1 MRQNM
6 KEQELSSVFYELIN
20 EYSKLRNSLKDIYSE
35 SEQIRVL
42 SLNTSIEAA
51 RAGEKGVGFRVI
63 AKAIKDIAE
72 ECDNETQK
80 SLKLVNNIEQNMDN
94 LIGIRTADMAFDTI
108 DKIDRNLFERF
119 CDVQAWATF
128 GKIIEALESK
138 SEESVSQA
146 AVIIENLVRIYEVY
160 HDVILADAD
169 GNIVCTGIHKEL
181 SGRNIKNTQW
191 FEEVCSTHNTWYSD
205 MYYSDVLG
213 DWTVSYSCPVVNKS
227 GTFLGVLSTRFNWS
241 YIQQIIQYQQAKLS
255 AKGEVI
261 LINKHG
267 LVICAA
273 RSEDILKKSFAS
285 EKVFELIKE
294 GSKSGFY
301 SKKSHNNLI
310 VCGYAKTSGYNSY
323 IGKEWSVIIYDEY

>member
-1 MRQNM
+1 MPQDI
-6 KEQELSSVFYELIN
+6 KEQELSSVFNELIS
-20 EYSKLRNSLKDIYSE
+20 EYSRLRNSLKDIYSE

-51 RAGEKGVGFRVI
+51 RAGEKGAGFRVI

-80 SLKLVNNIEQNMDN
+80 SLRLVNNIEQNMDS
-94 LIGIRTADMAFDTI
+94 LIGIRTADMAFDVI
-108 DKIDRNLFERF
+108 DKIDRNLFERY

-128 GKIIEALESK
+128 GKIIEALENK
-138 SEESVSQA
+138 SEDSVSQA
-146 AVIIENLVRIYEVY
+146 AMIIENLVRIYEVY
-160 HDVILADAD
+160 HDVILADAE
-169 GNIVCTGIHKEL
+169 GNIVCAGVHKEL
-181 SGRNIKNTQW
+181 SGHNIKNAQW
-191 FEEVCSTHNTWYSD
+191 FEEICLTHKTWYSD
-205 MYYSDVLG
+205 MYYSDILK

-241 YIQQIIQYQQAKLS
+241 YIQQIIQHQQTKLS

-267 LVICAA
+267 LVIG
-273 RSEDILKKSFAS
+273 STNSQDILKKSFAS
-285 EKVFELIKE
+285 EKVFELIKN
-294 GSKSGFY
+294 GSKYGFY
-301 SKKSHNNLI
+301 NKKSHNNLI

-323 IGKEWSVIIYDEY
+323 IGKEWSAIICDEY